1 MATVVLG
8 IFSGVIFFQ
17 LDTTLQGQRDRLVI
31 MGVSA
36 LYNYYR
42 IGAIFF
48 NMLCNILPG
57 LAGMEALVAERA
69 LFMLVT

>member
-1 MATVVLG
+1 MAIVVLG

-36 LYNYYR
+36 HSTAITGLELYSSTCCATFYPDLL
-42 IGAIFF
+42 GWKH
-48 NMLCNILPG
+48 
-57 LAGMEALVAERA
+57 
-69 LFMLVT
+69 